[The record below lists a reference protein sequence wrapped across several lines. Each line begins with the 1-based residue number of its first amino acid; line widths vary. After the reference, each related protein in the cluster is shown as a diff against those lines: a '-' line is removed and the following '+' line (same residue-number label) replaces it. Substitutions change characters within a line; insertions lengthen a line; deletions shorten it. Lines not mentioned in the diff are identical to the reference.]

1 MVIKSRI
8 NGPNKVRREKK
19 WKKNRDKWSNN
30 KKYQTEQLEREVN
43 LKAKVGYEK
52 NIEIGKTSKD
62 TKQIEVKH
70 STDYKQAVARRG
82 NRK

>member
-43 LKAKVGYEK
+43 LKAKVG
-52 NIEIGKTSKD
+52 
-62 TKQIEVKH
+62 
-70 STDYKQAVARRG
+70 
-82 NRK
+82 